1 MLETR
6 ILLFIELAKSGSLDE
21 AAKIIDLDVDQA
33 LAMVQSLENDLKCQ
47 LVSEYQNHYHLTRLG
62 EKFYHGC
69 TRLQEMVM
77 DLMEEMNFTPVPRIA
92 IGFSGIRDNQKVIEL
107 ASRYK
112 QLYPSTNFTYQKK
125 SPKQM
130 LESLF
135 EQKIDVCFGL
145 QNTFDE
151 RAVDLWIEPL
161 FRYNICFIFKKDH
174 PLALEKV
181 IHPNRLED
189 ENLLILMR
197 QNGQNFFFD
206 PFMACNIRS
215 SVFTMQKR
223 TPEDLIHA
231 ILEGQGIGVTSE
243 EMIDPE
249 QLDKLDLTYAI
260 YPNSYCVVIRAGES
274 RQEILDFIRLAKE
287 FFADF
292 DLEQSDL
299 IEQHIIERINE
310 LKSRQRGTIIQSHGD
325 RLVLNQTRGVQGQN
339 SEKECKK
346 ELKEAKKEIKAQLK
360 LEKNRQEMDDQKN
373 LTQEESAASFE

>member
-6 ILLFIELAKSGSLDE
+6 ILLFIELAKSGSLDD
-21 AAKIIDLDVDQA
+21 AAKKTNLDVDQA
-33 LAMVQSLENDLKCQ
+33 LRMIQSLENDLKCQ
-47 LVSEYQNHYHLTRLG
+47 LVSEYRKNYHLTRLG

-69 TRLQEMVM
+69 TRLQEMAI

-145 QNTFDE
+145 QNMFDE

-181 IHPNRLED
+181 IQPNRLED

-197 QNGQNFFFD
+197 QNGQNFYFD
-206 PFMACNIRS
+206 PFVACNIRS

-223 TPEDLIHA
+223 EPEDLIHA

-243 EMIDPE
+243 EMIDPA
-249 QLDKLDLTYAI
+249 QLDRLNLTYAI

-274 RQEILDFIRLAKE
+274 RDEILDFIRLAKE

-292 DLEQSDL
+292 DLEQSDM
-299 IEQHIIERINE
+299 IEPHIIERINE
-310 LKSRQRGTIIQSHGD
+310 LKAQQRGAIIQSQSNHSVLGQP
-325 RLVLNQTRGVQGQN
+325 LVLENQDQD
-339 SEKECKK
+339 KERKK
-346 ELKEAKKEIKAQLK
+346 ELKKVKKELKAQLK
-360 LEKNRQEMDDQKN
+360 LEKSRQEIEEQQVEKEEDQK
-373 LTQEESAASFE
+373 TAE